1 MQTLEGMQAERRLRE
16 QIGRHSRR
24 IQELASNPLY
34 DPDAVKREKAKLRV
48 EFMEELA
55 RDFTRSVGRLKA
67 LKTAAQRALSRRRVE
82 DKLAEK
88 PTDTLAAR
96 QLKATKRLEREMV
109 MARTREELALLAAI
123 EPARL
128 VSTYHEALELARE
141 APGSVEW
148 TARVEA
154 IEETAPKLLERA
166 ILSADGADRSA
177 ARRALA
183 YIDSA
188 KKDAL
193 KSLRPESARQLEA
206 VQNANSR
213 HSAKSKRRTNS
224 PGARPRRSI
233 VRPRTCPCNRSK
245 NPRATPATPAK
256 GATMRDVEER
266 MLLRKIQRLEKRITR
281 LEAKRLG
288 TARRGR
294 GK

>member
-206 VQNANSR
+206 VQNDFN
-213 HSAKSKRRTNS
+213 
-224 PGARPRRSI
+224 
-233 VRPRTCPCNRSK
+233 
-245 NPRATPATPAK
+245 
-256 GATMRDVEER
+256 E
-266 MLLRKIQRLEKRITR
+266 LLLF
-281 LEAKRLG
+281 
-288 TARRGR
+288 ARRELAALGEIKKANELAGR
-294 GK
+294 AAEAFNRPSSDVPLQPLEEPEGDAGDAGEGGDDEGR